1 MNLNGILNV
10 CKEQRYTSHDVVA
23 RLRGICHQKKIG
35 HTGTLDPMATGVLP
49 VCFGNA
55 TKLCDFLTDQ
65 TKTYRAVMLLGQTSD
80 TYDITGVMSTYP
92 GAGLIESL
100 GEEQIRDAIASFVP
114 GYDQVPPMYS
124 AKKVG
129 GKKLYEL
136 ARRGIEIERAAVHVD
151 IPSITV
157 DAIDL
162 PRVTFT
168 VTCSKGTYIRS
179 LIHDIGRKLQCGAVM
194 ESLVRTAASGFF
206 LEDALTL
213 AQIEALAQSGPLGF
227 ACSEGTWPTGLGV
240 HFGEDGPFGTES
252 GVHSGEELVDGE
264 QSGEER
270 LAAHLLPTDRALSMY
285 PAVHALPE
293 ADKLLLNGNLFGM
306 DMVDIIYKAESGDV
320 VDINQNNR
328 AREVNITNSD
338 GDNMRRDNVFCDK
351 PAGAVNIIQIDDG
364 QICRVYRAGGE
375 FIGLYRFEAASRR
388 FRPYKMFL

>member
-1 MNLNGILNV
+1 MNGILNV
-10 CKEQRYTSHDVVA
+10 CKEQGYTSHDVVA

-80 TYDITGVMSTYP
+80 TYDVTGVMSTTVEP
-92 GAGLIESL
+92 GVVERL
-100 GEEQIRDAIASFVP
+100 GEEAIRDAIASFVP

-124 AKKVG
+124 AKKVD

-151 IPSITV
+151 IPVITV

-194 ESLVRTAASGFF
+194 EELVRTAASGFV

-213 AQIEALAQSGPLGF
+213 AQIEALAHGAPN
-227 ACSEGTWPTGLGV
+227 E
-240 HFGEDGPFGTES
+240 PFGTES

-293 ADKLLLNGNLFGM
+293 ADKLLLNGNLFGA

>member
-10 CKEQRYTSHDVVA
+10 CKEQGYTSHDVVA

-80 TYDITGVMSTYP
+80 TYDVTGVMSTTVEP
-92 GAGLIESL
+92 GVVERL
-100 GEEQIRDAIASFVP
+100 GEEAIRDAIASFVP

-124 AKKVG
+124 AKKVD

-151 IPSITV
+151 IPVITV

-194 ESLVRTAASGFF
+194 EELVRTAASGFVF
-206 LEDALTL
+206 EDALTL
-213 AQIEALAQSGPLGF
+213 AQIEALAHGAPN
-227 ACSEGTWPTGLGV
+227 E
-240 HFGEDGPFGTES
+240 PFGTES